1 MSHRLCRELFESRLA
16 GWAKTKGLRVAYQN
30 VNFQPNSGETYLTAT
45 LLPALTDSL
54 TLSGDHREYTGIFQV
69 SVVTPAGKGA
79 GAGEA
84 LADELSA
91 LYPLNDRLS
100 KGAFVVQIITPVAV
114 ARAIPQDTTFTVPAS
129 FTYRADTEA

>member
-1 MSHRLCRELFESRLA
+1 MSHRLCRQLLEARLVS
-16 GWAKTKGLRVAYQN
+16 WASTKALHVQLQN
-30 VNFQPNSGETYLTAT
+30 GATYTPKSGETYLTAT
-45 LLPALTDSL
+45 LLPALTDSE

-84 LADELSA
+84 LADELAA

-100 KGAFVVQIITPVAV
+100 KGAFIVQIITPMAV
-114 ARAIPQDTTFTVPAS
+114 ARSIQGDTDFTIPVS
-129 FTYRADTEA
+129 LTYRADTI

>member
-1 MSHRLCRELFESRLA
+1 MSHRIIRSLLEARLA
-16 GWAKTKGLRVAYQN
+16 AWAKTKSLRVAYQN
-30 VNFQPNSGETYLTAT
+30 QSFDPVDGETYLTTAT
-45 LLPALTDSL
+45 LPALTDSL
-54 TLSGDHREYTGIFQV
+54 TLAGDHREYTGIFQV

-100 KGAFVVQIITPVAV
+100 KE
-114 ARAIPQDTTFTVPAS
+114 TFTVQLITPMAIAREIQGATDYTVPVS
-129 FTYRADTEA
+129 LTYRADTI